1 MSVGDLVTAWQNPFF
16 STIFFYFIKLI
27 LVEDPALSKAPVVT
41 GQTSSQ
47 QVSSVG
53 GTSLHPAFLPLAS
66 YFLPCILAPCLILPP
81 CLPPPCLILPPLH
94 PASLLL
100 TSYSLLTSYPSPLPH
115 FLSLHPASEKRI
127 VCLKKKLLRTYSPSS
142 TYVKYNILIP
152 LVWCQD
158 NMLIPFVRCIIVLS
172 GFSVKKLKEI
182 KAFQLAV
189 STICLSC

>member
-66 YFLPCILAPCLILPP
+66 YFLPCILAS
-81 CLPPPCLILPPLH
+81 CLILPPLH
-94 PASLLL
+94 PARLPLA
-100 TSYSLLTSYPSPLPH
+100 SYFLPCILASCLPSPLRALQP
-115 FLSLHPASEKRI
+115 LPGCGRAQTLREKCDLNLAQSPLCVFFSYVARK
-127 VCLKKKLLRTYSPSS
+127 VDCSYS
-142 TYVKYNILIP
+142 
-152 LVWCQD
+152 C
-158 NMLIPFVRCIIVLS
+158 
-172 GFSVKKLKEI
+172 
-182 KAFQLAV
+182 
-189 STICLSC
+189 